1 MRSTTVAVG
10 ILLLAVSTS
19 AQVPSNHLRDGYS
32 AFDEPTYETVLTL
45 PVGHPDS
52 PRYEG
57 GAPEMLRWGPTALT
71 VGPDGSFWI
80 ADAVANRLLQ
90 YDRSGR
96 LLRQVNLDG
105 VTVGVRDIEVDRE
118 GIWVL
123 DISAIAPAVVRLS
136 YDGKVMAHFELPKG
150 LHLEDGLSGIALTE
164 EGDLLI
170 ERYGGAFVIQLLDA
184 NRQLSLAPLAG
195 YPSCGGTYSIVVPLI
210 TESNAT
216 TGYILRDNLDKP
228 HVQVTVEQ
236 RLGGLF
242 LLKALPDGS
251 LYVLVEEVAF
261 GETVQVDQRVHR
273 YDANGNLTGMARIP
287 LNEQHT
293 YVHHVAA
300 VGPDGEVYALL
311 TRPDRFEVVRLICY
325 PSLSPILKTPEP
337 LPESQQG
344 SDFYPASC
352 VSRAAMRSVVDGYIN
367 NRVYLNDTNI
377 DSEKRRC
384 ANREIPRYLR
394 GAGQYDSV
402 PYDWGGF
409 DTPQSF
415 NAAMAQ
421 GRQAGD
427 ISADPHGNVPCSHG
441 VDCSGF
447 VGQVW
452 HRTVKPSTRDLPNI
466 SRTINPS
473 IYPLAY
479 GDAFNQPHPPHPH
492 VILYESASANGFNG
506 AESTVDN
513 SLDRVVRGFVPMSR
527 VNGYSVL
534 RYNGACPLPDAP
546 TLVAPSNNSVLSS
559 VPTLQ
564 WRAPAHAISY
574 QVEVALDQNF
584 PSVVWR
590 TSTTS
595 TSATPTGL
603 TPNTY
608 WWRVRGVNNEGT
620 GPWSSAWRFT
630 ILPDLQSL
638 TINPS
643 SVVGGSTAMG
653 TVTLNGPAPAGGL
666 QVQLS
671 SNNPNV
677 ASVPA
682 SVTVPAGQRTA
693 SFRVDTR
700 VVASQTQVMITA
712 RLGNSSRQA
721 TLTVVPPSIQSLS
734 ISPSTVRGGSNAT
747 GIVTLNAPAPPGGA
761 VVPLRSSNSTVATVP
776 ASVTIPAGQT
786 TAQFTVRTTR
796 PSSSSVSVTI
806 TATYNG
812 SRSAQ
817 LTVTR

>member
-1 MRSTTVAVG
+1 MRTVAALG
-10 ILLLAVSTS
+10 ILLLAVSTW
-19 AQVPSNHLRDGYS
+19 AHLPLNHLHDGYS
-32 AFDEPTYETVLTL
+32 ASDEPTYETVLTL

-80 ADAVANRLLQ
+80 ADAAANRLLQ
-90 YDRSGR
+90 YDRSSGR

-150 LHLEDGLSGIALTE
+150 LHLEDGLSGIALTDKGE
-164 EGDLLI
+164 LLA

-184 NRQLSLAPLAG
+184 NRQLNLAPLNG
-195 YPSCGGTYSIVVPLI
+195 YPSCGETYSLIVPLI

-216 TGYILRDNLDKP
+216 TGYILRGSQDKP

-273 YDANGNLTGMARIP
+273 YDANGNLTGIARIP

-300 VGPDGEVYALL
+300 VGPDGEVYVLL
-311 TRPDRFEVVRLICY
+311 TRPDRFEVARLIFY
-325 PSLSPILKTPEP
+325 PYLSPILKASEP
-337 LPESQQG
+337 LPESQQE

-352 VSRAAMRSVVDGYIN
+352 ISRAAMRSVVDGYIN
-367 NRVYLNDTNI
+367 NRVYLNNTNI
-377 DSEKRRC
+377 DPENRRC
-384 ANREIPRYLR
+384 ANRGIPHYLG

-409 DTPQSF
+409 DTPGLF
-415 NAAMAQ
+415 NTAMSQ
-421 GRQAGD
+421 GQQAGD
-427 ISADPHGNVPCSHG
+427 ITADTTDNVSCSRG

-447 VGQVW
+447 VSRVW
-452 HRTVKPSTRDLPNI
+452 QLPQKYSTSGLPNV
-466 SRTINPS
+466 SRAASTGS
-473 IYPLAY
+473 LAY
-479 GDAFNQPHPPHPH
+479 GDVYNSPGVH

-506 AESTVDN
+506 AESTVYN

-584 PSVVWR
+584 PSVVWG

-643 SVVGGSTAMG
+643 SVVGGSTAIG
-653 TVTLNGPAPAGGL
+653 TVSLNGPAPAGGL

-682 SVTVPAGQRTA
+682 SVTVPAGQTRA
-693 SFRVDTR
+693 SFSITTR
-700 VVASQTQVMITA
+700 PVASQTQAMITA
-712 RLGNSSRQA
+712 RLGNSSRQV

>member
-1 MRSTTVAVG
+1 MRRATATVG
-10 ILLLAVSTS
+10 ILLIASTW
-19 AQVPSNHLRDGYS
+19 AHWPLNHLHDGYS
-32 AFDEPTYETVLTL
+32 ASDEPTHETVLTL

-80 ADAVANRLLQ
+80 ADAAANRLLQ

-170 ERYGGAFVIQLLDA
+170 ERYGGAFVVQLLDA
-184 NRQLSLAPLAG
+184 NRQLNLAPLNG
-195 YPSCGGTYSIVVPLI
+195 YPSCGETYSLIVPLI

-216 TGYILRDNLDKP
+216 KGYILRGSQDKP

-273 YDANGNLTGMARIP
+273 YDANGNLTGIARIP

-300 VGPDGEVYALL
+300 VGPDGEVYVLL
-311 TRPDRFEVVRLICY
+311 TRPDRFEVARLIFY
-325 PSLSPILKTPEP
+325 PYLSPILKASEP
-337 LPESQQG
+337 LPESQQE

-352 VSRAAMRSVVDGYIN
+352 ISRAAMRSVVDGYIN
-367 NRVYLNDTNI
+367 NRVYLNNTNI
-377 DSEKRRC
+377 DPDNRRC
-384 ANREIPRYLR
+384 ANRGIPHYLG

-409 DTPQSF
+409 DTPGLF
-415 NAAMAQ
+415 NTAMSQ
-421 GRQAGD
+421 GQQAGD
-427 ISADPHGNVPCSHG
+427 ITADTTDNVSCSRG

-447 VGQVW
+447 VSRVW
-452 HRTVKPSTRDLPNI
+452 QLPRKYSTRGLPNV
-466 SRTINPS
+466 SRAASTGS
-473 IYPLAY
+473 LAY
-479 GDAFNQPHPPHPH
+479 GDVYNSPGVH

-506 AESTVDN
+506 AESTVYN

-546 TLVAPSNNSVLSS
+546 TLVAPSNNSVVSS
-559 VPTLQ
+559 APALQ

-574 QVEVALDQNF
+574 QVEVALDQSF
-584 PSVVWR
+584 LSVVWG
-590 TSTTS
+590 TCTTS
-595 TSATPTGL
+595 TSAAPTGL

-671 SNNPNV
+671 SGNTSV
-677 ASVPA
+677 ATVPV
-682 SVTVPAGQRTA
+682 SVTVPAGQTRA
-693 SFRVDTR
+693 SFSITTR
-700 VVASQTQVMITA
+700 PVASQTQVTITA
-712 RLGNSSRQA
+712 RLGNFSRQV
-721 TLTVVPPSIQSLS
+721 TLTVLPPSIQSLS

>member
-1 MRSTTVAVG
+1 
-10 ILLLAVSTS
+10 
-19 AQVPSNHLRDGYS
+19 
-32 AFDEPTYETVLTL
+32 
-45 PVGHPDS
+45 
-52 PRYEG
+52 
-57 GAPEMLRWGPTALT
+57 MLRWGPTALT

-90 YDRSGR
+90 FDRSGR

-242 LLKALPDGS
+242 LLKVLPDGS

-300 VGPDGEVYALL
+300 VGPDGEVYVLL
-311 TRPDRFEVVRLICY
+311 TRPDRFEVARLIFY
-325 PSLSPILKTPEP
+325 PYLSPILKASEP
-337 LPESQQG
+337 LPESQQE

-352 VSRAAMRSVVDGYIN
+352 ISRAAMRSVVDGYIN

-377 DSEKRRC
+377 DRQNRQC

-421 GRQAGD
+421 GQQAGD
-427 ISADPHGNVPCSHG
+427 ISADTPDNVFCSRG

-447 VGQVW
+447 VSRVW
-452 HRTVKPSTRDLPNI
+452 QLPRKYGTRDLPNV
-466 SRTINPS
+466 SRAASTGS
-473 IYPLAY
+473 LAY
-479 GDAFNQPHPPHPH
+479 GDVYNSPGVH

-506 AESTVDN
+506 AESTVYN

-534 RYNGACPLPDAP
+534 RYNGACPIPDAP
-546 TLVAPSNNSVLSS
+546 TLVAPFNNSVLSS

-564 WRAPAHAISY
+564 WRASAHAISY
-574 QVEVALDQNF
+574 QVEVARDQSF
-584 PSVVWR
+584 LSVVWG

-671 SNNPNV
+671 SGNTSV
-677 ASVPA
+677 ATVPV
-682 SVTVPAGQRTA
+682 SVTVPAGQTRA
-693 SFRVDTR
+693 SFSITTR
-700 VVASQTQVMITA
+700 PVASQTQVTIMA
-712 RLGNSSRQA
+712 RLGNSSRQV
-721 TLTVVPPSIQSLS
+721 TLTVLPPSIQSLS